1 MSMTQHAMK
10 WYKGAPPMDGRR
22 YLLCFKGSTDS
33 DDIICTGSYRYAR
46 PYNEPAP
53 NTKAWRCDCCGKFS
67 DPYYWA
73 EIPKRPDEQI
83 NTAIHGTPDR
93 MSVRTGVTWQ
103 LQRTPY
109 ESEIDIVSDK
119 RVIATIEA
127 GEDKE
132 EIASLIAAAPDM
144 LEALEIAIWII
155 EKNIHGPVAGY
166 SNILDAVR
174 KARGEE

>member
-1 MSMTQHAMK
+1 MGAGHWVHAQMSRVYPIGGGGMTEWK
-10 WYKGAPPMDGRR
+10 
-22 YLLCFKGSTDS
+22 
-33 DDIICTGSYRYAR
+33 I
-46 PYNEPAP
+46 E
-53 NTKAWRCDCCGKFS
+53 
-67 DPYYWA
+67 
-73 EIPKRPDEQI
+73 
-83 NTAIHGTPDR
+83 
-93 MSVRTGVTWQ
+93 
-103 LQRTPY
+103 RTPY
-109 ESEIDIVSDK
+109 ESEIDIVSDG
-119 RVIATIEA
+119 RTIATVEA

>member
-1 MSMTQHAMK
+1 MSHT
-10 WYKGAPPMDGRR
+10 P
-22 YLLCFKGSTDS
+22 
-33 DDIICTGSYRYAR
+33 DI
-46 PYNEPAP
+46 E
-53 NTKAWRCDCCGKFS
+53 
-67 DPYYWA
+67 
-73 EIPKRPDEQI
+73 EQI
-83 NTAIHGTPDR
+83 IIAIRGMTER
-93 MSVRTGVTWQ
+93 MSVRTGVKWQ

-109 ESEIDIVSDK
+109 ESEIDIVSDG

-132 EIASLIAAAPDM
+132 KIAQMIVSAPDM